1 MFEINLVPD
10 LKAAILKT
18 QRIRNI
24 VFIVCVL
31 TMIGVGVVVAV
42 MFSIKL
48 VQDVQI
54 GEQTERL
61 KMMSQTINSYDDLNE
76 FLTIQNQLNSIDKIS
91 KSRADYSRIF
101 NLINTLVPE
110 NGDEISFSEI
120 NVNPADNSIRFKAR
134 ADAKVEPL
142 IDYRVLEA
150 FKKSMEFMKFD
161 YGEYKNENNMTIP
174 SVCIIETDENGEL
187 LKDEETGDLYAIWT
201 KGVSGCDPEDNGEE
215 VTDEDGNTTF
225 VKTEVVNI
233 LEDDVLSARENEE
246 SVRIWRTPQFNDW
259 YRGEGK
265 DNYING
271 GGEISGIEHFESAC
285 IEYELVGQRWTS
297 SNKCNL
303 ITEELKISESS
314 NAKDRSTGLLV
325 LNFTATIVYNPEAM
339 LMKNK
344 HMSFISP
351 SGFTNVT
358 DSNLQIQKL
367 FKEEAK
373 DCSEEDVDCANI
385 EGGSGE

>member
-31 TMIGVGVVVAV
+31 TMIGVGVIVAV

-101 NLINTLVPE
+101 NLIDTLVPE

-120 NVNPADNSIRFKAR
+120 NVNLAENSIRFKAQ

-161 YGEYKNENNMTIP
+161 YGEYKNENNITIP
-174 SVCIIETDENGEL
+174 SVCIIETDENGEI
-187 LKDEETGDLYAIWT
+187 LKDSETGDLYVIWT

-233 LEDDVLSARENEE
+233 LEDDVLRAREDEN
-246 SVRIWRTPQFNDW
+246 SVKIWRTPQFNDW
-259 YRGEGK
+259 YHGEGK
-265 DNYING
+265 DNYINDS
-271 GGEISGIEHFESAC
+271 GEISGIEHFESAC

-303 ITEELKISESS
+303 ITEELNISESS
-314 NAKDRSTGLLV
+314 NGKGPDGLV
-325 LNFTATIVYNPEAM
+325 LMFTATVVYNPEAM

-351 SGFTNVT
+351 SGFANVT

-367 FKEEAK
+367 FKEEAD
-373 DCSEEDVDCANI
+373 DCKNEDVDCANN